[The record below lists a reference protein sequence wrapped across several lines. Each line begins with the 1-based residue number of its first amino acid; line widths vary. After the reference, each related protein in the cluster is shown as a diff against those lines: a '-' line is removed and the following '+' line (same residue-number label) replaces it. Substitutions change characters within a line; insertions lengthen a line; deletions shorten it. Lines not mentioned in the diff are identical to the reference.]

1 MLGIAAIPSTLITLA
16 LLRLPDTARW
26 YMMQGRRQEARST
39 LARVKGRGVD
49 LDAELDDMQAALAQV
64 NKDSWREMLR
74 KPFLRATIFVV
85 GLAFFVQIT
94 PNAQQGMNDVRVLDR
109 EPSHGAVHL
118 AQALALLGHPTNT
131 R

>member
-1 MLGIAAIPSTLITLA
+1 
-16 LLRLPDTARW
+16 
-26 YMMQGRRQEARST
+26 
-39 LARVKGRGVD
+39 
-49 LDAELDDMQAALAQV
+49 MQAALAQG